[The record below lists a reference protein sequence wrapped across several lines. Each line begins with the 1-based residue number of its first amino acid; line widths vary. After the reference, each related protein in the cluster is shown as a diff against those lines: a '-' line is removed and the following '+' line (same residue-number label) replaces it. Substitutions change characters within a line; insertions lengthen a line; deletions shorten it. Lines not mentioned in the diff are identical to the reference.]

1 MIAYKRRNDD
11 VRELYRNLSR
21 CARLVKLCDRII
33 HDHGGK
39 RHTKTG
45 KNQATTHEIRAVIK
59 IASGEDRRE
68 INRNDYITTVT
79 PQHNIIVM
87 EKTGR
92 NRNQYSATAQQLDNY
107 FARMYG
113 QKYANVGASDEF
125 QNVNPGQSYSSAA
138 NTPNE
143 YTQQVINQD
152 NSKITKTI
160 GELVKIVSMIAV
172 ITSTLG
178 SIKVGPAVDNIKE
191 AAGAVGQF
199 KNFAAKSIKKLN
211 KAIQKRMAKR
221 AAAKAAKAGK

>member
-11 VRELYRNLSR
+11 IRELYRNLSK

-39 RHTKTG
+39 RHTKIG
-45 KNQATTHEIRAVIK
+45 NNHATVPEIQAVIK
-59 IASGEDRRE
+59 ISSGEDRRDVK
-68 INRNDYITTVT
+68 RGDYLTTVHPDHSIT
-79 PQHNIIVM
+79 VT

-92 NRNQYSATAQQLDNY
+92 SKKQYHASAQELNNY

-113 QKYANVGASDEF
+113 QKYANVGASNEF
-125 QNVNPGQSYSSAA
+125 QNVNTGQSYSSSA
-138 NTPNE
+138 NNPNE

-152 NSKITKTI
+152 NSKLTSAI

-172 ITSTLG
+172 ITTTLG
-178 SIKVGPAVDNIKE
+178 NIKVGPAVDNIKE

-199 KNFAAKSIKKLN
+199 KNFAEKSIKKLA
-211 KAIQKRMAKR
+211 KAIKRRTAK
-221 AAAKAAKAGK
+221 KAGK